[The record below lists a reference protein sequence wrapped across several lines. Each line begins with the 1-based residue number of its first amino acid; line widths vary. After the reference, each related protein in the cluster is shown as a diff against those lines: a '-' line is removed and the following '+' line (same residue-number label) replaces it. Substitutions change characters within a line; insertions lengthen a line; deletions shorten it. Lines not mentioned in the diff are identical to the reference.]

1 MNESSMGISK
11 ENVDEEAIEK
21 LNQLY
26 SCQLVWT

>member
-11 ENVDEEAIEK
+11 EKVDEAIEK
-21 LNQLY
+21 IDQLY